1 MDCDVTTES
10 LLGCGSDN
18 KENKRMIKNLESG
31 ITPAQQGNSAKLSR
45 RQLFLRGATIAAGGA
60 VALAASALPAQ
71 AKMPQQAAAYQNT
84 PKGDQSCANCSLFK
98 APSSCT
104 LVDGTISPTAWC
116 RFYSKKS

>member
-1 MDCDVTTES
+1 MSEKIETGVTTTQ
-10 LLGCGSDN
+10 LV
-18 KENKRMIKNLESG
+18 K
-31 ITPAQQGNSAKLSR
+31 SAKLSR
-45 RQLFLRGATIAAGGA
+45 RDIFLRGATIAAGGA
-60 VALAASALPAQ
+60 AVLAASALPAQ